1 MYDFL
6 QISCGAGAGYCGGGV
21 AVAAVVSNCRATG
34 CPAGSCCSQY
44 G

>member
-1 MYDFL
+1 M
-6 QISCGAGAGYCGGGV
+6 ISCGNTADYCGGVPTVVVV
-21 AVAAVVSNCRATG
+21 APAQNVGNCRVTG